1 MTKKNKNITIIITL
15 YKTPLKKLY
24 KLIQYRNFKNIIFNQ
39 KSSRSFKKKLKKILG
54 FDFKY
59 YYSQKNIGLSKS
71 SNFLLSKVNT
81 KFCLFTQADV
91 VIKEDAI
98 KQLEKIL
105 LYKKDTIFVAP
116 NFKKRLKNKLPKY
129 EYVKK
134 LDIAC
139 VLIDVKKLKKIGFF
153 DEDFFLYWED
163 ILLIDKVNKSN
174 YKMIVANNIK
184 AIHDS
189 GSSTSNNVSIKFIRD
204 SNFKYGE
211 LLYDYK
217 LFKLRK
223 LKIIRQLFQNIFF
236 FTSRLF
242 LFRKKEYLHNL
253 ANIYGILKFLMFLFR
268 KIFFFN

>member
-39 KSSRSFKKKLKKILG
+39 KSSRSFKKKLKKIIG

-116 NFKKRLKNKLPKY
+116 NFKKRL
-129 EYVKK
+129 
-134 LDIAC
+134 
-139 VLIDVKKLKKIGFF
+139 
-153 DEDFFLYWED
+153 
-163 ILLIDKVNKSN
+163 
-174 YKMIVANNIK
+174 
-184 AIHDS
+184 
-189 GSSTSNNVSIKFIRD
+189 
-204 SNFKYGE
+204 
-211 LLYDYK
+211 
-217 LFKLRK
+217 
-223 LKIIRQLFQNIFF
+223 
-236 FTSRLF
+236 
-242 LFRKKEYLHNL
+242 
-253 ANIYGILKFLMFLFR
+253 
-268 KIFFFN
+268 